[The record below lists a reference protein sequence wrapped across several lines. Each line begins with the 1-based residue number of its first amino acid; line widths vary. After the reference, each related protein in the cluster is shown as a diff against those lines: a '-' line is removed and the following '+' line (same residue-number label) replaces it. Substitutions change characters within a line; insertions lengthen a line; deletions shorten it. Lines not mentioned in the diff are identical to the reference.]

1 MIAVETFPSGE
12 QGLARAGSLAA
23 ELEATLREAG
33 VAEARREA
41 GDIIAAIVDAPR
53 FWAAQHRDDLVAP
66 IVIELARA
74 AALKRARGAPF
85 AYAVGRAS
93 FRHLTLAVDERVL
106 IPRQETE
113 LLVEEVL
120 ARRRTGV
127 VADIGTGSGAIALA
141 LASEGS
147 FERVIG
153 TDVSTAALEVAAENL
168 TRCAGVVRC
177 QVDFVAGSLLVPLE
191 GRRVDAVVANPPYI
205 AHAEARELPESVRN
219 WEPPTA
225 LFSGDGGMRDT
236 AELIRRAPDVL
247 RPGGLLA
254 VEIDSRRA
262 GEAAA
267 VARTDARLRD
277 VIVRPDLTGR
287 DRILL
292 ATRVDE

>member
-1 MIAVETFPSGE
+1 MIPAERPPSTE
-12 QGLARAGSLAA
+12 PGLARAGALAA
-23 ELEATLREAG
+23 ELETILREAG
-33 VAEARREA
+33 IADARREA

-66 IVIELARA
+66 VVIELARA

-120 ARRRTGV
+120 ARVSTGV
-127 VADIGTGSGAIALA
+127 AADIGTGSGAIALA

-147 FERVIG
+147 FDRVIA
-153 TDVSTAALEVAAENL
+153 TDVSTAALAVAGANL
-168 TRCAGVVRC
+168 RRLEGVMRCPVELLP
-177 QVDFVAGSLLVPLE
+177 GSLLAPLE

-205 AHAEARELPESVRN
+205 AHAEACELPDSVRN
-219 WEPPTA
+219 WEPPLA
-225 LFSGDGGMRDT
+225 LFSADGGMRDT

-254 VEIDSRRA
+254 LEVDARRA
-262 GEAAA
+262 DAAA
-267 VARTDARLRD
+267 ALARQEQRLRD